1 VSGRRNDHP
10 NLFLAALAGEQFC
23 YLTTMGRASGR
34 PHEIEIWFAANAGLV
49 YLLSE
54 LGERSDWI
62 RNLRKEPEVRLRIG
76 SEAFRGQARIATP
89 GEEDLLARRLI
100 AAKYE
105 DWHEGESLPDWT
117 QTATPVVIKMREGD

>member
-1 VSGRRNDHP
+1 VSEPQNDHP
-10 NLFLAALAGEQFC
+10 NLSLAALASEQFC

-62 RNLRKEPEVRLRIG
+62 RNLRKDPEVRLRIG
-76 SEAFRGQARIATP
+76 SETFRGQAHIATP
-89 GEEDLLARRLI
+89 GEDLLARRLI

-117 QTATPVVIKMREGD
+117 QTATPVVIKIREGE